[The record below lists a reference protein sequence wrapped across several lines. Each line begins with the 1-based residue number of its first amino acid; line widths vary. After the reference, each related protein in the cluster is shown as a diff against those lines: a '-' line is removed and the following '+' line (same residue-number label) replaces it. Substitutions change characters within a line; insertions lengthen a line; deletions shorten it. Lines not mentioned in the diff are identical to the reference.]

1 MIKIKYSKRFK
12 KDYKQVLKYDS
23 AVQNDLK
30 KMVDFLLS
38 GKKLPDI
45 YKNHKLKGEFKDYF
59 ECHLRPNLLLI
70 YKKEKSELIILLL
83 RIGSHSKLFG

>member
-23 AVQNDLK
+23 AVQDDLK
-30 KMVDFLLS
+30 KMVDFLLLE
-38 GKKLPDI
+38 KKLPEI
-45 YKNHKLKGEFKDYF
+45 YKNHKLKGEFKDCF
-59 ECHLRPNLLLI
+59 ECHLRSDLLLI